1 MKEQESNKIW
11 NYQNADEIARA
22 DYIIGLELS
31 ALEKWFNGDV
41 SGYARLWSKRSFT
54 YFDAVETKRM
64 EQFEDML
71 PLLKRVEGNL
81 KAESF
86 EVRDPRVQFGQDM
99 AVLTFQLFAKTNL
112 IDVDYNC
119 IEVFQKEDDGE
130 WYVIHSTWSII
141 RPMDMDF
148 SVFKDKEIV

>member
-1 MKEQESNKIW
+1 MKYEESNKIW
-11 NYQNADEIARA
+11 QYRNDDEKQIAE
-22 DYIIGLELS
+22 YIIGLEQS
-31 ALEKWFNGDV
+31 ALEKWFRGDI

-112 IDVDYNC
+112 VDVDYNC
-119 IEVFQKEDDGE
+119 IEVFQKEDDVE
-130 WYVIHSTWSII
+130 WHVIHSTWSII

>member
-1 MKEQESNKIW
+1 MKEKESNKVW
-11 NYQNADEIARA
+11 DYQNDDERARA
-22 DYIIGLELS
+22 DYIIGLEES
-31 ALEKWFNGDV
+31 ALEKWFNGDI
-41 SGYARLWSKRSFT
+41 SGYERLWSKRSFT

-64 EQFEDML
+64 ERFEDMAS
-71 PLLKRVEGNL
+71 LLKKVEGNL

-99 AVLTFQLFAKTNL
+99 AVLTYQLFAKTNL
-112 IDVDYNC
+112 VDVDYNC
-119 IEVFQKEDDGE
+119 IEVFQKENDDE

-148 SVFKDKEIV
+148 SVFKGKEIV